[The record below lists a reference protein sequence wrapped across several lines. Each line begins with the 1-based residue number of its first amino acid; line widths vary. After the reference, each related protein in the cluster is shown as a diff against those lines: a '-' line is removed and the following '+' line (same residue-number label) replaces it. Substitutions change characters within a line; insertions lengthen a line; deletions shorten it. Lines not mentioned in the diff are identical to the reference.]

1 VFGVVIEV
9 TAVDR
14 EGLLRDIT
22 DVLGKE
28 RINVTAMN
36 TNTKDMTAR
45 MRFTGE
51 IRDGTHLQRALA
63 AVAEVK
69 SVLSVRRV

>member
-1 VFGVVIEV
+1 VL
-9 TAVDR
+9 AVDR

-36 TNTKDMTAR
+36 THSKDSTAR

-51 IRDGTHLQRALA
+51 IRDGGHLLRALT
-63 AVAEVK
+63 AVSAIK
-69 SVLSVRRV
+69 GVLSVRRV